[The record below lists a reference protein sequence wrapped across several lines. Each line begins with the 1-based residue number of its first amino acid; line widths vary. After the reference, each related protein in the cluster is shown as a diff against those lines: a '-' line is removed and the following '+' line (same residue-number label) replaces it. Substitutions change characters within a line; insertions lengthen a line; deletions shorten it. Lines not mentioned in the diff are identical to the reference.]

1 MLRTPKVGYS
11 SNKKTRILL
20 PNYKLKFIIY
30 NLKELECL
38 IMNNDKYCVEIWK
51 NVGAVLRTQM
61 LKIPKE
67 LNISKIKK
75 KLKD

>member
-38 IMNNDKYCVEIWK
+38 IMNNDKYCVEI
-51 NVGAVLRTQM
+51 
-61 LKIPKE
+61 
-67 LNISKIKK
+67 
-75 KLKD
+75 